1 MKKSVLLFAIIAS
14 IFVACNQHND
24 VDYVNQ
30 DLYGVWA
37 ATYNYPHTDVLDTLI
52 CHINE
57 YNSEFIS
64 EDSLIIYHGKEKY
77 TENSDL
83 GYIKYKYEVV
93 KNEKLILTYYN
104 RLYDAYTTREFQW
117 RPDLISVVDAMNNN
131 VKYHEEINGFCGKYE
146 WISTENLDSSKT
158 KFTKHII
165 DTIENS
171 IIEFKIND
179 FILVHT
185 TYPGGPYMDGQ
196 GCYVKY
202 SQLPYTAIISKK
214 DAGVIEDK
222 VLPYIYRLVDYTTKE
237 AYYSISFEF
246 PRYNSNGEYSGS
258 VNGFGG
264 SSYKYKLED
273 NKLILEDQFSDCI
286 ITFKR
291 LK

>member
-1 MKKSVLLFAIIAS
+1 MKKLVLLFAIIAS
-14 IFVACNQHND
+14 IFVSCNQHSD

-30 DLYGVWA
+30 DVYGVWT

-64 EDSLIIYHGKEKY
+64 EDSLIIYHSKEEY

-104 RLYDAYTTREFQW
+104 RLYDAYTTFEFQW
-117 RPDLISVVDAMNNN
+117 RPDLISVVDAMNNK

-185 TYPGGPYMDGQ
+185 TYPEGAYMYKQ

-222 VLPYIYRLVDYTTKE
+222 VLPYIYRAVDYTTKE
-237 AYYSISFEF
+237 AYYSIIFEF

-291 LK
+291 ID